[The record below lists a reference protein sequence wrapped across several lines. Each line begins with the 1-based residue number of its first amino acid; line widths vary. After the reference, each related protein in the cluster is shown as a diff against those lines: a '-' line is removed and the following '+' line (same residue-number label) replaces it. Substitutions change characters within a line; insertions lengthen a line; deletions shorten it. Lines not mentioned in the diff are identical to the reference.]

1 MTLSA
6 SEWLYATIKEPW
18 RKLPSHQVVVAMD
31 LLAFSAEQA
40 VRTGKPGITATTS
53 ELMRFTGLARGRLR
67 TALAALERAG
77 FCRIA
82 TIRGGGGAT
91 AILIL
96 DGRPF
101 TQPVVLSLTD
111 GRDQSQSPDTV
122 EETEPIIIGS
132 SKLPVSPSPTPSHE
146 IVQVA
151 DVSSGLTVSRARDL
165 DLLRSPKKDPG
176 DPDLPENITS
186 LYVPTPESA
195 DSDNEQRNQIELFN
209 KPIAVIKAKAIQ
221 LESPADPP
229 KRAAKKADA
238 DKITAR
244 AWMAADYLRRHVLVR
259 NPVAVASRSQWEYGW
274 SWNTGKPA
282 MVGEGSRTGMRLK
295 WAHDLLKFHGKLRAA
310 LAGGG
315 QPSTDEYAWD
325 LIARTIHWL
334 FNGQKSEPKY
344 QIIVDSPG
352 SLIEKWDRI
361 QLKRTSDQAQQVRQT
376 TAVTAETIIRP
387 KYVDEPPA
395 GVNRRRP

>member
-1 MTLSA
+1 MLIVAHAEEVNGEFAIKATMSDFERYLQA
-6 SEWLYATIKEPW
+6 S
-18 RKLPSHQVVVAMD
+18 
-31 LLAFSAEQA
+31 
-40 VRTGKPGITATTS
+40 
-53 ELMRFTGLARGRLR
+53 RGSVIR
-67 TALAALERAG
+67 ALAALERSG
-77 FCRIA
+77 FCRVNR
-82 TIRGGGGAT
+82 IRGGGGAT
-91 AILIL
+91 SIVVL
-96 DGRPF
+96 DGRAF
-101 TQPVVLSLTD
+101 T
-111 GRDQSQSPDTV
+111 R
-122 EETEPIIIGS
+122 S
-132 SKLPVSPSPTPSHE
+132 S
-146 IVQVA
+146 VA
-151 DVSSGLTVSRARDL
+151 GHIAPEYSSGSASQDAELTTESDESAKLSFVLERPPDHSTDHPGQTRTSQVVDPSSTQIQSRARDL

-186 LYVPTPESA
+186 LYVPTPESE
-195 DSDNEQRNQIELFN
+195 DSANQQQSQIELFN

-221 LESPADPP
+221 SKDPADPP
-229 KRAAKKADA
+229 KRAAKKVDA

-334 FNGQKSEPKY
+334 FNGQKNEPRY
-344 QIIVDSPG
+344 QVIVDSPG

-361 QLKRTSDQAQQVRQT
+361 QLKRTSDQAQPVRQT
-376 TAVTAETIIRP
+376 AAVTAETIIRP